1 MALLMPCA
9 ALPYVNTLLNGFV
22 YDDITQVTNN
32 PYLQSVHHLKEI
44 FSTTVWSYV
53 GVEGITNYYRP
64 MMTLGYL
71 ICYQLFGPIAYE
83 FHLMNVTIHTA
94 VVLVL
99 FAVTRRLF
107 DDRTVAFVAA
117 LIFALHPIHS
127 ESVAWIAAV
136 TDLELTF
143 FYLLTFWLFL
153 EMGRPRGQGS
163 LARRLLR
170 QLLLAGSFVLA
181 LLSKEQALTLP
192 LLAMVYEHAYR
203 DDHGET
209 SWWRKLSRYG
219 GLWLLGGAYLLFRV
233 RAFGA
238 LAPASPTPKYTWYE
252 AALSAVALIGRYAEK
267 LLWPARLSVFYVLH
281 QSTTVSEPRVL
292 FGVTVI
298 ILLAVLFAGLFNR
311 GRRSSGSESARTPEA
326 GDGAKNEAA
335 RLAGRQARLA
345 SFGIVWLLATLAPV
359 LNIRWMSANAFAERY
374 LYLPSVG
381 FCWIVAWAWT
391 ALWRRA
397 SAPNVPAPK
406 ARASTLRLAL
416 SAALGIVAVLAAVRI
431 VSRNRDWRDEVAL
444 FTRTLATSP
453 DAYQIRNNLGVAY
466 WSRGDAASAEREWRE
481 SLKLAPTSVI
491 ILNNLGMVC
500 AGQKRYREAVE
511 FYQRAIRFKPD
522 YTNPHLNLGAAYEE
536 MGLRKQAESEAE
548 VAVRLSPLNVAARNR
563 LGELYL
569 DDGRLSDAERQFV
582 ASVRSEPNPVGFDG
596 LGDTYLRRGAPDVA
610 GRAFQ
615 AALRC
620 NPFDSHAHFQLG
632 AMAEAAGEHERALE
646 QFEAGL
652 ETDPA
657 NPEARTAVQKLK
669 TQVRDVKLSKQ

>member
-1 MALLMPCA
+1 MALLVACA
-9 ALPYVNTLLNGFV
+9 ALPYINTLLNGFV
-22 YDDITQVTNN
+22 YDDVTQVTNN

-53 GVEGITNYYRP
+53 GVEGVTNYYRP

-83 FHLMNVTIHTA
+83 FHLMNVAIHTA

-99 FAVTRRLF
+99 FTVTRRLF
-107 DDRTVAFVAA
+107 DDRAVAFVAA

-127 ESVAWIAAV
+127 ESVAWIAAI

-143 FYLLTFWLFL
+143 FYLLTLWLFL
-153 EMGRPRGQGS
+153 EVGRPRGQES
-163 LARRLLR
+163 LAWPLLR
-170 QLLLAGSFVLA
+170 HALLAGSFVSA

-203 DDHGET
+203 DDRGET
-209 SWWRKLSRYG
+209 SWLRKLSRYG

-233 RAFGA
+233 RFFGA

-267 LLWPARLSVFYVLH
+267 LLWPAHLSVFYVLH
-281 QSTTVSEPRVL
+281 QSTTLFEPRVL
-292 FGVTVI
+292 VGLTVI
-298 ILLAVLFAGLFNR
+298 IFLAVLFAALFNC
-311 GRRSSGSESARTPEA
+311 GRRSPGGEAARALEA
-326 GDGAKNEAA
+326 GDRGEEEVAG
-335 RLAGRQARLA
+335 LAGRQAWLA

-397 SAPNVPAPK
+397 AAASLRAPQ

-416 SAALGIVAVLAAVRI
+416 SASLGIVVVLATVCI
-431 VSRNRDWRDEVAL
+431 VTRNRDWRDEVAL

-500 AGQKRYREAVE
+500 AKQKRYREAVE

-563 LGELYL
+563 LGKLYL
-569 DDGRLSDAERQFV
+569 DDGRLSDAEQQFV

-596 LGDTYLRRGAPDVA
+596 LGDIYLRRGAPDVA

-615 AALRC
+615 AALRF

-632 AMAEAAGEHERALE
+632 AMAEAAGENERALE

-657 NPEARTAVQKLK
+657 NPEARAAVQKLK
-669 TQVRDVKLSKQ
+669 AQVRDVKLFKP